1 MQVGVSDLLQ
11 EFNKKKPP
19 VRKFDLIVLDEYQD
33 IDQEIADMLDYI
45 VSCNPEAQLVAVG
58 DMKQK
63 IYDKT
68 ALEVEEYIEKFL
80 GEHIEL
86 EFTKCFRLPN
96 DYAQKLGRIWKK
108 KITGVSRECEVS
120 EMSEQ
125 EIVDFLAKQEPS
137 KLLCLGARQGTMAK
151 TLNKLESKYKDK
163 FNKNTVYAS
172 ISDQDTS
179 GKVRQVRKQ
188 QYLLPLIAVKG

>member
-63 IYDKT
+63 YMIRLHLKWKNILKSF
-68 ALEVEEYIEKFL
+68 LE
-80 GEHIEL
+80 
-86 EFTKCFRLPN
+86 
-96 DYAQKLGRIWKK
+96 
-108 KITGVSRECEVS
+108 S
-120 EMSEQ
+120 
-125 EIVDFLAKQEPS
+125 
-137 KLLCLGARQGTMAK
+137 
-151 TLNKLESKYKDK
+151 TLN
-163 FNKNTVYAS
+163 
-172 ISDQDTS
+172 
-179 GKVRQVRKQ
+179 
-188 QYLLPLIAVKG
+188 